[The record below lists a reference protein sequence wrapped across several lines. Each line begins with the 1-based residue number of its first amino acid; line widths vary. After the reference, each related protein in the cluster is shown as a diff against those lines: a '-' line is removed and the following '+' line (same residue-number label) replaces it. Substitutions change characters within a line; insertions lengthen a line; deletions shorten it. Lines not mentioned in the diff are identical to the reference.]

1 MKQLKRCSG
10 ENVEKW
16 MRTFNV
22 SKSLSPTRQF
32 IRVKENNTE
41 HFADIGLSDKEYG
54 KANEE
59 LIEETEHG
67 KNFLVYPSRDSIGT
81 FSLFSAFVVKAIIGS
96 GKLNA
101 SRAEFLYNFLLA
113 QKFAFLHLPS
123 CSEFSGIFYENSTD
137 RSLITMAD
145 KFYGERR
152 KTLAAPSKLE
162 IKNLRR
168 VTSVLVWRR
177 TVFGDIVQTL
187 AMSRPFPFDTNFS
200 RVPKQKDFTYFVY
213 GNETSVKFTAAA
225 QLMIRFDLGRIQ
237 EITHVA
243 TASGSIRTI
252 EAVSLAIL
260 NLYKGESPDNVV
272 AMKSAY
278 YDIRDGKFY
287 CEDKADIAELFAA
300 YKLVCNEIPKDD
312 FDANDRV
319 LMVAVLSERGNAMRT
334 SITAA
339 MNSRDEDGNKDYNEP
354 VSV

>member
-1 MKQLKRCSG
+1 M
-10 ENVEKW
+10 
-16 MRTFNV
+16 
-22 SKSLSPTRQF
+22 
-32 IRVKENNTE
+32 
-41 HFADIGLSDKEYG
+41 
-54 KANEE
+54 AN
-59 LIEETEHG
+59 
-67 KNFLVYPSRDSIGT
+67 
-81 FSLFSAFVVKAIIGS
+81 
-96 GKLNA
+96 
-101 SRAEFLYNFLLA
+101 
-113 QKFAFLHLPS
+113 
-123 CSEFSGIFYENSTD
+123 
-137 RSLITMAD
+137 
-145 KFYGERR
+145 KFYGERK
-152 KTLAAPSKLE
+152 KTLAAPSKLR

-177 TVFGDIVQTL
+177 RRFRERIQML

-213 GNETSVKFTAAA
+213 GNETSVNFTAAA
-225 QLMIRFDLGRIQ
+225 HLMIRFDLARNH

-287 CEDKADIAELFAA
+287 CEDKADIAELLAA

-319 LMVAVLSERGNAMRT
+319 LMVAVLSERGNALRT

-354 VSV
+354 VSF